1 MHLSLQFLLLG
12 SLTLVT
18 PSFVHGESLEKEPAW
33 NVRNELYYTPEEALE
48 KAFPG
53 AEEIKKEVVRLDA
66 EARERVAKA
75 VGHPLHEEV
84 FEIYQGMR
92 EGRVLGYAV
101 IGEELGKFRPIT
113 SMVVVGPEG
122 RIKEVLV
129 LVYRESHGADVRRK
143 RFLHQYTGRGL
154 RDPLRINQDITSISG
169 ATISVIS
176 MNAQVRKA
184 LNVIHEA
191 HFKEKEV

>member
-1 MHLSLQFLLLG
+1 M
-12 SLTLVT
+12 LVT
-18 PSFVHGESLEKEPAW
+18 PSFVYGESLEEEPAW
-33 NVRNELYYTPEEALE
+33 NVRNEVYYTTDEALE
-48 KAFPG
+48 EAFPS
-53 AEEIKKEVVRLDA
+53 AEEIKKEFVRLDP

-75 VGHPLHEEV
+75 VGHPLHEEA
-84 FEIYQGMR
+84 FLIYQGMKQ
-92 EGRVLGYAV
+92 GSVAGYAV

-129 LVYRESHGADVRRK
+129 LVYRESHGADVKRK
-143 RFLHQYTGRGL
+143 RFLHQYAGKGL
-154 RDPLRINQDITSISG
+154 QDPVRINQDMTSISG

-191 HFKEKEV
+191 YFREREA